1 MSVWAETKD
10 DLRIFYHNNKIVL
23 VLKQQY
29 IKRNKI
35 GKLASEMVNRDLL
48 PRDMWIKRP
57 FSNTTRSININGKGD
72 IWQKWIIYTK
82 HYVKMVE

>member
-35 GKLASEMVNRDLL
+35 GKLAREMVNRDLL
-48 PRDMWIKRP
+48 PRDMWIKDHLVIQQEV
-57 FSNTTRSININGKGD
+57 SISMGKVIYGKNG
-72 IWQKWIIYTK
+72 
-82 HYVKMVE
+82 

>member
-48 PRDMWIKRP
+48 PRDMWIKDHLVIQQEV
-57 FSNTTRSININGKGD
+57 SISMGKVIYGKNG
-72 IWQKWIIYTK
+72 
-82 HYVKMVE
+82 

>member
-29 IKRNKI
+29 IKCNKI

-48 PRDMWIKRP
+48 PRDMWIKDHLVIQQEV
-57 FSNTTRSININGKGD
+57 SISMGKVIYGKNG
-72 IWQKWIIYTK
+72 
-82 HYVKMVE
+82 

>member
-1 MSVWAETKD
+1 MSIWAETKD

-48 PRDMWIKRP
+48 PRDMWIKDHLVIQQEV
-57 FSNTTRSININGKGD
+57 SISMGKVIYGKNG
-72 IWQKWIIYTK
+72 
-82 HYVKMVE
+82 

>member
-10 DLRIFYHNNKIVL
+10 DLRIFYYNNKIVL

-48 PRDMWIKRP
+48 PRDMWIKDHLVIQQEV
-57 FSNTTRSININGKGD
+57 SISMGKVIYGKNG
-72 IWQKWIIYTK
+72 
-82 HYVKMVE
+82 

>member
-35 GKLASEMVNRDLL
+35 GKLASEMVNRVLL
-48 PRDMWIKRP
+48 PRDMWIKDHLVIQQEV
-57 FSNTTRSININGKGD
+57 SISMGKVIYGKNG
-72 IWQKWIIYTK
+72 
-82 HYVKMVE
+82 